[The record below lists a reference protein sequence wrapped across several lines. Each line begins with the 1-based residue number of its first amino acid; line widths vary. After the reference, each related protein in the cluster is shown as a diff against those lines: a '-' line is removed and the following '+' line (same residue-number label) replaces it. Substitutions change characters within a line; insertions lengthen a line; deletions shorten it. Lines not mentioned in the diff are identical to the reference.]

1 MTENKYFAINLRDSK
16 FGPKNAEQN
25 NREKTIFFF
34 KQQRKY
40 YFFKPPI
47 NLYSLAVISSRD
59 SIPYAVIQY
68 IRRSSKVRKDAFIFI
83 SPYTAFIRAL

>member
-1 MTENKYFAINLRDSK
+1 M
-16 FGPKNAEQN
+16 QN
-25 NREKTIFFF
+25 KTIVKKLFFLNNNENTI
-34 KQQRKY
+34 
-40 YFFKPPI
+40 FFKPPI